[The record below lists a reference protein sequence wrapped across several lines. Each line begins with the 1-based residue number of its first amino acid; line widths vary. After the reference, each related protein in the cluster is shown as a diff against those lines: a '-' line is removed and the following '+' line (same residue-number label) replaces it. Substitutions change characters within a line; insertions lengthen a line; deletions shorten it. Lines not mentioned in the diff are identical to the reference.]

1 MYLSCTTCALRGT
14 GRDEIEETFRL
25 APAVGFRHWGLGGP
39 FTMFPGLM
47 QWLDVAKVKRRM
59 AEVGL
64 ETLTEVWSP
73 PIPTDSSEKAALG
86 AEQVAMACTIAAQLG
101 CRRLVQTGGLRQDGG
116 IRQTVDGLRRL
127 FELIDDLN
135 VQICLEPHMESQI
148 LYIEDYEAIFAELD
162 VPQLGITVD
171 TGHFHAANVDTEALI
186 RRFQGR
192 IYNVHIKDHIGT
204 QSVVIGRGE
213 INLASILGVLRDVG
227 YDGPLAVEMEVE
239 DTENLPQYI
248 GPAYD
253 HMAGLLENL

>member
-14 GRDEIEETFRL
+14 ERDEIEETFRL

-47 QWLDVAKVKRRM
+47 QWLDVDKVKRRM

-73 PIPTDSSEKAALG
+73 PIPTDSSVKSALG
-86 AEQVAMACTIAAQLG
+86 AEQVAMAAKVAAQLD
-101 CRRLVQTGGLRQDGG
+101 CRRIVQTGGPRQEGG
-116 IRQTVDGLRRL
+116 IRQTVEGLRRL
-127 FELIDDLN
+127 LELIDDPQLQ
-135 VQICLEPHMESQI
+135 VCLEPHMESQI
-148 LYIEDYEAIFAELD
+148 LYPEDYEVILTELD
-162 VPQLGITVD
+162 TPRLGITVD

-186 RRFQGR
+186 RRFQDR

-213 INLASILGVLRDVG
+213 INLGSVLGALREIG

-239 DTENLPQYI
+239 DTENLPEYI

-253 HMAGLLENL
+253 HLAGLLESM